1 MQQSLLHCQK
11 RPQNQLHLQKN
22 TLNCTDLNKVYPNG
36 VQEGHPAYDKKMDR
50 DGDGWACEK

>member
-1 MQQSLLHCQK
+1 M
-11 RPQNQLHLQKN
+11 QKN